1 MPLKTRC
8 TARTHVHVHDV
19 SQVVMP
25 AGLLVHAPAQL
36 NQRLS
41 RLSVMPCDVMAPAT
55 GLQTPDPALQRYATA
70 EVPQLPGAYLYVRVR
85 VQLQMMLML
94 MLMLSQP

>member
-1 MPLKTRC
+1 
-8 TARTHVHVHDV
+8 
-19 SQVVMP
+19 MP
-25 AGLLVHAPAQL
+25 AGLLVHAQAQL

-70 EVPQLPGAYLYVRVR
+70 EVPQFPGAYLYVRLR
-85 VQLQMMLML
+85 LQLQMMLL